1 MRVRPLLTRAIVPLI
16 VVGAGL
22 YYWFA
27 ESRLSILSYFFL
39 PVAVAAVVFGRIRG
53 PSPRWSA
60 RSWSWPRSSRTA
72 QDTSLP
78 RARPHPEA
86 AAGLLLWMV
95 FIHLTAYIVGLVSEV
110 GGNRVLVQGIGADA
124 INAVERERK
133 RMAFDVH
140 DGIAQ
145 TVNTALMEAE
155 VLTMMAEDSEPDVR
169 EQVERVRRCMGGA
182 VQEIRN
188 MIGNL
193 RPPALAGPEF
203 AATLRHLVEEFS
215 ARCGVKAELDLNADL
230 AEHSD
235 SMRICV
241 FRVIQEALS
250 NVEHHAEASRVHV
263 GVSSSRKGVFLVVSD
278 DGLGFDPSAT
288 SGNGFDNHH
297 GLASMHERVALLA
310 GRLEIDSA
318 AQSGTIVRAYV
329 PTYDR

>member
-1 MRVRPLLTRAIVPLI
+1 M
-16 VVGAGL
+16 
-22 YYWFA
+22 
-27 ESRLSILSYFFL
+27 
-39 PVAVAAVVFGRIRG
+39 AVAAVVFGRIRG
-53 PSPRWSA
+53 TLAALICEILVLAPLLVYGVGYVVPPNQAAS
-60 RSWSWPRSSRTA
+60 
-72 QDTSLP
+72 
-78 RARPHPEA
+78 EA

-95 FIHLTAYIVGLVSEV
+95 FIHLTAYIVGFVSEV

-155 VLTMMAEDSEPDVR
+155 VLTMMAEDSEPDLR
-169 EQVERVRRCMGGA
+169 EQVERVRHSMGGA

-203 AATLRHLVEEFS
+203 TATLKHLVEEFS

-230 AEHSD
+230 AEYSD

-250 NVEHHAEASRVHV
+250 NVEHHAEASRVRV

-288 SGNGFDNHH
+288 NGNGLDNHH